1 VFFSEI
7 DVLNL
12 ERARYFILGRKPRK
26 LLKPDILKEPG
37 FSLQNL
43 VNLAKVVQEEAGLQV

>member
-1 VFFSEI
+1 MFFSEI

-26 LLKPDILKEPG
+26 LLKPDMLKEPG